1 VSRIEKES
9 ERKKG
14 ELIQDELTDDALT
27 GKFRVYQRRRGHR
40 FSLDDLLVAAIALET
55 RPDAKRILD
64 LGSGIGSVPLMVAAI
79 NQGAAIVCVE
89 AQEVSYRLL
98 VRNIERND
106 LGDRLGTILGDFRH
120 VDLGDPRFE
129 LITGTP
135 PYFKPGEATL
145 PPDSQKAHARFE
157 LRGGVEDYLSTAIKY
172 LDRGGAIVVC
182 AASSRERSAVMRAEE
197 LGLSPRRIVEAIPR
211 EGRPP
216 LFTVF
221 AFETSK
227 GPVARERFIARTSDG
242 RTSQQYLALRARFGL
257 YDREQR

>member
-1 VSRIEKES
+1 MSRIEKES

-182 AASSRERSAVMRAEE
+182 AASSRERSAVMR
-197 LGLSPRRIVEAIPR
+197 VEAIPR

>member
-1 VSRIEKES
+1 MSRIEKES

-120 VDLGDPRFE
+120 V
-129 LITGTP
+129 
-135 PYFKPGEATL
+135 
-145 PPDSQKAHARFE
+145 
-157 LRGGVEDYLSTAIKY
+157 
-172 LDRGGAIVVC
+172 
-182 AASSRERSAVMRAEE
+182 
-197 LGLSPRRIVEAIPR
+197 
-211 EGRPP
+211 
-216 LFTVF
+216 
-221 AFETSK
+221 
-227 GPVARERFIARTSDG
+227 
-242 RTSQQYLALRARFGL
+242 
-257 YDREQR
+257 